1 MAGFLKILFIYL
13 FISLLLGFI
22 PVNTGYEEATEGI
35 PVFIVS
41 NGVHTDFVLPMKNDQ
56 MDWRDFFMPE
66 DFGSLMNQATH
77 IAFGWGDQGFYL
89 NTPEWSDLKLKTA
102 LVALIVP
109 SRSAMHV
116 TLWGEP
122 ETGPLARKILVSRSQ
137 YTRIMDYIVR
147 SFLMGPEG
155 KPIRLDHPGYGK
167 YDLFYESGLTF
178 HLFRTCN
185 VWTNTGLIRS
195 GLRTS
200 LWTPFDRPILYQLS
214 RIR

>member
-1 MAGFLKILFIYL
+1 M
-13 FISLLLGFI
+13 FISLTLGFI
-22 PVNTGYEEATEGI
+22 PVNTGFKEASEGMEI
-35 PVFIVS
+35 YIVS
-41 NGVHTDFVLPMKNDQ
+41 NGVHTDFVLPMKNDL
-56 MDWRDFFMPE
+56 MDWRDFFNPG
-66 DFGSLMNQATH
+66 DFGSNMVHAPY
-77 IAFGWGDQGFYL
+77 IAFGWGDRGFYL

-102 LVALIVP
+102 LVALMVP

-122 ETGPLARKILVSRSQ
+122 GTGRLAKRIRVSRSQ
-137 YTRIMDYIVR
+137 YTRIVEYIEQ
-147 SFLMGPEG
+147 SFLKGPEDE
-155 KPIRLDHPGYGK
+155 PIRLDHTGYGQ
-167 YDLFYESGLTF
+167 YDLFYASGLTF

-200 LWTPFDRPILYQLS
+200 LWTPFDRPILFQLS

>member
-1 MAGFLKILFIYL
+1 LTALLKLLLFYL
-13 FISLLLGFI
+13 FISLTLGSI
-22 PVNTGYEEATEGI
+22 PVNTGFKEASEGMEI
-35 PVFIVS
+35 YIVS
-41 NGVHTDFVLPMKNDQ
+41 NGVHTDFVLPMKNDL
-56 MDWRDFFMPE
+56 MDWRDFFKSG
-66 DFGSLMNQATH
+66 DFGSSMVHAPY
-77 IAFGWGDQGFYL
+77 IAFGWGDRGFYL

-102 LVALIVP
+102 LVALLVP

-122 ETGPLARKILVSRSQ
+122 ETGRLAKRIRISQSQ
-137 YTRIMDYIVR
+137 YARIVDYIEQ
-147 SFLMGPEG
+147 SFLKGPEG
-155 KPIRLDHPGYGK
+155 EPIRLDHPGYGE
-167 YDLFYESGLTF
+167 YDLFYASGLTF

-200 LWTPFDRPILYQLS
+200 LWTPFDRPILFQLS